1 MFFLYL
7 FLDSSQASH
16 TTGCFTGN
24 STVLTSTGEHRL
36 LSELK
41 IGEKVLSMDSNGNTI
56 FSEVLLFL
64 DRNIEQTREFVR
76 IEIDGGAALTVTAK
90 HLVLVWHM
98 DKQSTDYRFAEHVE
112 EGDFVLVN
120 RNETLEPRKVIK
132 ISNELN
138 KGVYAPLT
146 YEGTI
151 IVNSVTASCYAL
163 VEKHNLAHMSFMPM
177 RVLHSIQHLFGV
189 GESVSNEIVAK
200 SVTQP
205 NGIHWYAKALSN
217 IKDNYLPSSWFLQT

>member
-1 MFFLYL
+1 M
-7 FLDSSQASH
+7 
-16 TTGCFTGN
+16 
-24 STVLTSTGEHRL
+24 

-41 IGEKVLSMDSNGNTI
+41 VGEKVLSMDSNGNTI

-64 DRNIEQTREFVR
+64 DRNEQQTREFVR
-76 IEIDGGAALTVTAK
+76 IETDGGAVLTVTAQ

-98 DKQSTDYRFAEHVE
+98 DKQSTDYKFAEHIE
-112 EGDFVLVN
+112 EGDFVLIN
-120 RNETLEPRKVIK
+120 RNQTLEPRKVIK

-177 RVLHSIQHLFGV
+177 RVLHSIQHLFG
-189 GESVSNEIVAK
+189 GGNSDDIKAKSLNTNEIQRP
-200 SVTQP
+200 T
-205 NGIHWYAKALSN
+205 GIHWYAKALNN
-217 IKDNYLPSSWFLQT
+217 IKDNYLPSSWFLRT